1 MKEKNLSLARKILL
15 ALLAVLVAVGA
26 FFGVITM
33 NRNGVGNTVEG
44 ALSASAA
51 EKPATKDALKTAVDD
66 LCKEL
71 STGVGL
77 RTQALLTEAANAL
90 KAEIDATNEGTEGF
104 ATLQVS
110 YSERLN
116 LALQKGLAIEDL
128 VSAYKA
134 VTGKDLPIA
143 ADGFTVTNED
153 EDALLTTMQDAITA
167 IKDANSLQ
175 GQHIVNVNDTL
186 KNAVLGLLAKG
197 IVWSDDDSAAVKA
210 YIENVTDNVEKA
222 TAENDDTRID
232 VLTPVTETMVDE
244 ESETET
250 ADSVSA
256 KLTSLREA
264 EKNDAIDQYKAI
276 VHLLLGTALDNVQVP
291 DALTNAANCKAVNAA
306 LKAALDA
313 LLTPATGEDAP
324 AISDA
329 LKAHYAA
336 LKSSIDEAIPEGK
349 VDAVASVYDGVLT
362 AEQKRFSNSEA
373 ESQGSKEL
381 ALANFATYYEE
392 LGLTDMDN
400 NAQYKALATTLNGD
414 QTAEPATNGITLAKG
429 DSIVDKLAAVN
440 TALKE
445 AVVGVLNGLYNEA
458 TDSAATKAYIDSIV
472 ALVNAAAE
480 KPNDYTGLSDYENL
494 KAATEGEKPEPAVTL
509 SGVKAELEGMRTGEL
524 TAARDAYKAYYKTLK
539 GSDYPT
545 DDSTLGDL
553 KVEKITNLVTVEG
566 QDEPQDGGISAI
578 NTSLAKTAKAL
589 VHSLL
594 SVENSKNLDS
604 KEFAD
609 IISKYEGS
617 IEGDALTAAN
627 NGKSA
632 YVTTLNG
639 TINDLKGELDT
650 QRATELNNAKTTVVN
665 AYNALFGTN
674 YTYAADLTVNEK
686 DNALTTALGNI
697 NGTTLSAL
705 NIAVKGAIDTFISNL
720 TTDVANLG
728 DTEKNA
734 ATKAVGD
741 ALTAANDTE
750 ANTYPTAYSFDSVE
764 EALTAL
770 RAAVLLQQKKNESLE
785 SLNKL
790 NGTLSGEPYS
800 AYLTEDTA
808 EDLVV
813 KGTKTKLKEA
823 YDAAVTAINGATT
836 IGDVESALNDGVT
849 NMLTAAAEAVAAV
862 EFSESYKAIYGADN
876 AGHDEAL
883 NAFKETIQGKTPAE
897 INASLKDQ
905 LAGAQGLIA
914 KAATEPVA
922 NGYVATLIG
931 KLQGLVNNLGK
942 EDGKDANAQIFD
954 YSSVLVGAKEQLDV
968 AKAMDTAI
976 ANIESHLAGLAAKY
990 YTKGLAEP
998 NETKVRMSEEDWT
1011 ALSTTGLTNAKELF
1025 VNEVELQEE
1034 GVVDWDAYS
1043 KAILAAIPSKQAD
1056 ATFTLDMAAWK
1067 AVAKFELT
1075 LTLQNL
1081 NLSGSTASLEKALGE
1096 IAARTD
1102 TFTISAVNTTL
1113 VTAVKEAIEASLVD
1127 QSAATMGLAKA
1138 AFESL
1143 KTEDEDILAISQ
1155 DSVWTNLG
1163 GSGEGSFAAQLAKER
1178 SVSFN
1183 VYKAYYKAI
1192 IGEDYTQEKYGN
1204 SEGDLDGA
1212 VNCAQINRI
1221 LKKGIDDLFNE
1232 ILTGKYASS
1241 SATVKSYITDAKA
1254 EVDTKIAEADKAA
1267 TRYVFGSTDAEDVT
1281 VESKTGKLLTDIGG
1295 ALSTEQTNAVEALK
1309 AFYNAL
1315 KEGLQEKESEE
1326 KLNDQALLDAL
1337 KEILNTYTGEGIEE
1351 DTESL
1356 KKQENC
1362 TALNNT
1368 LKEAMEALLDK
1379 YTEAD
1384 TTDEIKNIVS
1394 EIKESIATYINGLN
1408 TEDAETKN
1416 VIELATSAK
1425 LTKFGQEANA
1435 RIRIERERAD
1445 AIAKLTTAY
1454 NNATRKETFT
1464 NGISEIT
1471 VEATKY
1477 VEDMRD
1483 DAYEAVNDAAEAL
1496 NPTTGSEASA
1506 IDEVTPD
1513 WTTLYSTAHDAIAGE
1528 LAKDLPAGEGTVDA
1542 FEQTCRVLTA
1552 INVYIKS
1559 NRIILNDPEKSFEGQ
1574 ISTLV
1579 PEFDKS
1585 MTYEDI
1591 NKKLIE
1597 KVYTD
1602 IQGLKNEDGDTTRV
1616 AKAIEDAKSTL
1627 EALSKSDQVVDITD
1641 TVNTIMNGEEEGKEG
1656 INTIRTEEKNAV
1668 KQAYLDAYYDL
1679 TGHNTRY
1686 TLNSDGTL
1694 PDTVSEDVKAAIAE
1708 IDKATDCKSANDAL
1722 KVQLQKLLNEG
1733 ILNTAK
1739 DPQEVKDYIT
1749 KVVTAVGTLIDS
1761 VNAAGERRAP
1771 VFYVAESETTPA
1783 PEIDKLTIDGAQKT
1797 FADVKAQI
1805 DSLRLGERKVAVEE
1819 YIAAYQASLATNAT
1833 GKNYVYTVEHNEQN
1847 VIIVRAKNGE
1857 AVVEQLPAEITNFV
1871 ATINNTT
1878 YAADADKSLKD
1889 AVVTLIGSLAKDGDS
1904 ATVTGLIKTA
1914 KTSVSEVEAD
1924 ATKGISD
1931 LDSIVSTLVGAIQTQ
1946 KNAENAAVVD
1956 EFKSAYKAITGNDIE
1971 VAEDG
1976 KLTVAGDEV
1985 TLEGFDAFLAA
1996 ASIAAKNEALKTVL
2010 SKLINKN
2017 QTLKVDDKVYD
2028 ADKDAPEIVTYLGTA
2043 DKLLGDALAAPGDN
2057 GVSNYTAKITEI
2069 KTQISTYRTE
2079 EANAAVGQYES
2090 IYKLLNGE
2098 TATPDA
2104 TVSSRIRGMGYAAEM
2119 NAALKTAVKALLE
2132 GYVDAEID
2140 SKAVQ
2145 DVAKGYNKVID
2156 AEGAGANGIVELL
2169 KVTVNEGDTPST
2181 VYSGTVAD
2189 AWKTI
2194 EALKPA
2200 EILAAKNAYLAVV
2213 NAFAGTAYALK
2224 ADGSLDL
2231 KADETAP
2238 DFITTALNAI
2248 NTAANTKAAIDALK
2262 EQVGT
2267 FLTTYF
2273 KDKDSKD
2280 VNDYL
2285 ALLFTGITASIDGN
2299 YNADATRAVPD
2310 FALYTDAEQ
2319 KVTTRFGDCV
2329 NTFYSMVK
2337 ADNASVQENFV
2348 ANLKLL
2354 TGLELTDL
2362 TAELQ
2367 AKYAE
2372 IAEAKTLADANTAA
2386 ANLMIEVVKAYVW
2399 HTRTIGEGQDAKVEL
2414 LDSAAY
2420 TEIAGDL
2427 PKYIGDAKDNANG
2440 ETLVTILDLTELFT
2454 EAKESLEKVWNGEI
2468 AAAKASYLYVY
2479 NTLNGLSGENAVKAD
2494 AEAVKAAIEAIEAA
2508 KNASELNEAVF
2519 TQINALLDK
2528 LAEPESNN
2536 TKAYFTLVKGHGV
2549 IEGEGDEEDTPASGL
2564 VALLASVNG
2573 ENRTI
2578 IDCEHATFT
2587 VGEDED
2593 QTFAKVYEHLE
2604 ADRIAARKAAAEE
2617 FVEAYNATLETPVEY
2632 TVTITDGKVVI
2643 TVTEDAD
2650 AQLPETLSSFVTAIN
2665 AAKTANEA
2673 NTVLKTAVKALIGA
2687 FAEEGDS
2694 KAVSDAI
2701 AKYQGM
2707 VDALDAQDNGI
2718 SDLTVEE
2725 ENLVVTAKAEIE
2737 ADRAEQRQAVKD
2749 AYLAAYNAILGTD
2762 EGIAYDDL
2770 DAAESFAEAIEAL
2783 HTAINALLESAK
2795 IVGDSTKVEGYFTAA
2810 KAAVDAAFEES
2821 GLVVPELT
2829 EALQIEGKVFHEAL
2843 SGQRDA
2849 EKAAAV
2855 DEYKAAYKL
2864 FKGADCAET
2873 DEVIKINEA
2882 ESTADANA
2890 ALIEGVK
2897 ALLADYVD
2905 ATVDSKDVQDL
2916 VTTHTAN
2923 IEAAEPQ
2930 ENGICELINVA
2941 EDGTATGI
2949 LATAK
2954 KAIDDERANERAAA
2968 VAQYKAAYKAVMGED
2983 YTETEGDVVSEI
2995 NATTNATDANKLLV
3009 AATLE
3014 LLQNDLSEGDSKTVR
3029 DYLVENGEAEK
3040 LFNDAA
3046 GTNGI
3051 SVLTAESGK
3060 PPLTVARAQIVA
3072 LRAADVDAAMDS
3084 FEFAYVLLLG
3094 SADTDAL
3101 FNEAAANHADTEILD
3116 AKFALEV
3123 LKDLL
3128 GNVIATTVTHTG
3140 DSASVKAYLTSV
3152 KEAVEAYLDLVIE
3165 AIDEKAIPE
3174 FTGEN
3179 AAVLTVDDEEVTLA
3193 DVKAALEEMRAEER
3207 AAAQE
3212 TYKEYYEVVKGS
3224 AYDEATATDAEK
3236 KVLEDLGKAADNA
3249 ALNDLLKSAVN
3260 ALIDAYTKGD
3270 ATTVTT
3276 VAAAQKAALGS
3287 KFDAATEEG
3296 ALADKLA
3303 ADIARAL
3310 DEINF
3315 RRHQDETIE
3324 KINEAYDALAQGR
3337 MEAGSKTELET
3348 LKTAAIEEINK
3359 AELGDKTLAIGNA
3372 GLDDML
3378 TDAIDSFNR
3387 KEAEGIAKQ
3396 EYLDS
3401 YKALLGKAADTAD
3414 ATVKAALDAIAEA
3427 AKADK
3432 GYVSVVNAALKNA
3445 VNAALD
3451 SLLLRDDRNVLIDS
3465 QDVKAV
3471 VEAAKKN
3478 VETLTQNANEVPEVS
3493 DTLTGIKAQIEEVR
3507 EAEKAHASEAVDGVV
3522 DSITGDKTYPA
3533 DVQKQIDELVEAAKD
3548 QIADADY
3555 AEIVLIQNKLKA
3567 QIELLDA
3574 LHAYEAKAATD
3585 GVATESVKA
3594 IIDAAIEEIGAAN
3607 GASAVEKAEK
3617 AALLNADKA
3626 YAKLYLAKLV
3636 SAESD
3641 TVKAI
3646 LTGSNGFNAKVEGAS
3661 SAEEIEAII
3670 AEAKIAIES
3679 VKFVDTYDILRKA
3692 FGSITADDK
3701 TALEA
3706 ARDAFN
3712 GLKNS
3717 EVKDYLNKTSEYSSM
3732 LKQIDDMLNKAAF
3745 EAKKSETVAAAK
3757 ALAEGKEGKIIADM
3771 LERQLHSINDI
3782 WYEAHYNDDRDAY
3795 LKQQL
3800 DALDAE
3806 LTATGDVIK
3815 HAETV
3820 QNTANKMEEAL
3831 GEYLTSGVYSGQT
3844 ARNLRSIID
3853 KYIEQAKN
3861 VSTSGSVEENLQEI
3875 YNQAIAE
3882 LKAAPTWAVTA
3893 GEITANGTT
3902 DDYAEDYEGTTLW
3915 GYVTNDEGIEGGVTL
3930 SIETKDSTATIEAI
3944 QNGTLKAAAGS
3955 NLTEEEMKAIVENKD
3970 VISTFDIS
3978 LLKQNAKVETFNGLY
3993 KVTVLLP
4000 EALRDID
4007 GIEVVYMGANGEVEV
4022 YNAEVSEDGRYLTFT
4037 TEHFSEFVILGEAT
4051 VNLWWLVITLTVVL
4065 GLELVALLV
4074 VLLKKGGKKEE
4085 KVASVLPLGLLLAVL
4100 PMNATGICVMLGVG
4114 VVALGVGIFFAARHK
4129 KS

>member
-153 EDALLTTMQDAITA
+153 EDALLTKMQEAITA

-210 YIENVTDNVEKA
+210 YMAKVTDNVEKA
-222 TAENDDTRID
+222 TAKDDDTRID
-232 VLTPVTETMVDE
+232 VLTPVTETTVDE

-250 ADSVSA
+250 AESVSA

-264 EKNDAIDQYKAI
+264 ERNDAIDQYKAI
-276 VHLLLGTALDNVQVP
+276 VHLLLGTALDDVQVP

-324 AISDA
+324 AISEA
-329 LKAHYAA
+329 LQAHYAA
-336 LKSSIDEAIPEGK
+336 LKGSIDEAIPEGK

-362 AEQKRFSNSEA
+362 AEQKRFSNNEA

-392 LGLTDMDN
+392 LGLTDMEN

-414 QTAEPATNGITLAKG
+414 QNAEPATDGITLAKG
-429 DSIVDKLAAVN
+429 DSIVEKLAAVN

-472 ALVNAAAE
+472 ALVEAAAE

-509 SGVKAELEGMRTGEL
+509 SGVKAALESMRTGEL
-524 TAARDAYKAYYKTLK
+524 TAARDAYKAYYKKLT

-545 DDSTLGDL
+545 DESTLGDL
-553 KVEKITNLVTVEG
+553 KVENITNLVTVEG

-578 NTSLAKTAKAL
+578 NTSLANTAKAL

-617 IEGDALTAAN
+617 IEGDALTTAN
-627 NGKSA
+627 DGKSA

-639 TINDLKGELDT
+639 TIDDLKGELDT

-665 AYNALFGTN
+665 AYNALFGTD
-674 YTYAADLTVNEK
+674 YTYAADLAVDEK
-686 DNALTTALGNI
+686 DNALTTALNTI

-705 NIAVKGAIDTFISNL
+705 NGQVQNAINGFVEPAKATL
-720 TTDVANLG
+720 TTDAIN
-728 DTEKNA
+728 TA
-734 ATKAVGD
+734 ATAV
-741 ALTAANDTE
+741 TAAITAAADRTMPE
-750 ANTYPTAYSFDSVE
+750 TATYPTAFAFNEDE
-764 EALTAL
+764 NKALTAL
-770 RAAVLLQQKKNESLE
+770 RAAVVLQQDRNQAKSDLDTLAAQIKEVCGDEYAAIKETFEAKVTEEKGKIDAATDVPAAKNE
-785 SLNKL
+785 
-790 NGTLSGEPYS
+790 
-800 AYLTEDTA
+800 
-808 EDLVV
+808 
-813 KGTKTKLKEA
+813 
-823 YDAAVTAINGATT
+823 AVN
-836 IGDVESALNDGVT
+836 AL
-849 NMLTAAAEAVAAV
+849 LTAAAKTIATAEYKA
-862 EFSESYKAIYGADN
+862 SYKAIYGTDATLSEDFTT
-876 AGHDEAL
+876 ALDAATDL
-883 NAFKETIQGKTPAE
+883 NAFLKEEIAE
-897 INASLKDQ
+897 LLANPFNAEAAPESFDKYVGDL
-905 LAGAQGLIA
+905 LAVL
-914 KAATEPVA
+914 
-922 NGYVATLIG
+922 NGNVTALESG
-931 KLQGLVNNLGK
+931 EN
-942 EDGKDANAQIFD
+942 ANAQVYD
-954 YSSVLVGAKEQLDV
+954 YSSVLDGAKEKLEI
-968 AKAMDTAI
+968 AKEMDA
-976 ANIESHLAGLAAKY
+976 ALAAIDEHFTDLAESF
-990 YTKGLAEP
+990 YTKGLSEP
-998 NETKVRMSEEDWT
+998 NETKVRMSDEDWT
-1011 ALSTTGLTNAKELF
+1011 ALSTTGLEDAKKWITDLDLTKEDNVSWADYL
-1025 VNEVELQEE
+1025 
-1034 GVVDWDAYS
+1034 S
-1043 KAILAAIPSKQAD
+1043 SMKTAISSHKESAIKS
-1056 ATFTLDMAAWK
+1056 LDIAAWT
-1067 AVAKFELT
+1067 AVAKYEL
-1075 LTLQNL
+1075 NASL
-1081 NLSGSTASLEKALGE
+1081 NALRLSLDDSTAAL
-1096 IAARTD
+1096 
-1102 TFTISAVNTTL
+1102 
-1113 VTAVKEAIEASLVD
+1113 EASLKTLEADASSFTAEAVNGILLPAVKVAINAALKN
-1127 QSAATMGLAKA
+1127 QSAATKRLATTA
-1138 AFESL
+1138 EEAFSDQV
-1143 KTEDEDILAISQ
+1143 TEGDVILAVSK
-1155 DSVWTNLG
+1155 DPKLTELATSLP
-1163 GSGEGSFAAQLAKER
+1163 EQLNKER
-1178 SVSFN
+1178 AAAIA
-1183 VYKAYYKAI
+1183 VYKAYHEAI
-1192 IGEDYTQEKYGN
+1192 TGEEYTEENFSNEKGN
-1204 SEGDLDGA
+1204 LNAA
-1212 VNCAQINRI
+1212 VSCAHINEI
-1221 LKKGIDDLFNE
+1221 LAKGIDDLFAKVLAE
-1232 ILTGKYASS
+1232 KYATS
-1241 SATVKSYITDAKA
+1241 SAEVKNLISTARANVVEEVNKAKTDGHVLGVADATVS
-1254 EVDTKIAEADKAA
+1254 EVTP
-1267 TRYVFGSTDAEDVT
+1267 T
-1281 VESKTGKLLTDIGG
+1281 VEAKTASLLEDIAGKLSSDKT
-1295 ALSTEQTNAVEALK
+1295 AAKEALK
-1309 AFYNAL
+1309 KFYEAL
-1315 KEGLQEKESEE
+1315 TTELTDKSALQTILETYVKEGEE
-1326 KLNDQALLDAL
+1326 KLLDTAADCTALNTALREAMNALLDA
-1337 KEILNTYTGEGIEE
+1337 YTNS
-1351 DTESL
+1351 DT
-1356 KKQENC
+1356 
-1362 TALNNT
+1362 
-1368 LKEAMEALLDK
+1368 DK
-1379 YTEAD
+1379 ANSNIAD
-1384 TTDEIKNIVS
+1384 IVAEIKGKI
-1394 EIKESIATYINGLN
+1394 ETYINELN
-1408 TEDAETKN
+1408 REDVATEKGITIADGNALE
-1416 VIELATSAK
+1416 
-1425 LTKFGQEANA
+1425 KFGQEANA

-1445 AIAKLTTAY
+1445 AIAKLKAAY
-1454 NNATRKETFT
+1454 DEATKSDGDF
-1464 NGISEIT
+1464 NDVAVSEIT
-1471 VEATKY
+1471 EKAKANVKKLF
-1477 VEDMRD
+1477 D
-1483 DAYEAVNDAAEAL
+1483 DACDEVNGAAAAL
-1496 NPTTGSEASA
+1496 NPIESEDSA
-1506 IDEVTPD
+1506 IDEATPD
-1513 WTTLYSTAHDAIAGE
+1513 WTTLYSTAHNAITGE
-1528 LAKDLPAGEGTVDA
+1528 LAKDLPADEGAVDA
-1542 FEQTCRVLTA
+1542 FEQACRVLIA
-1552 INVYIKS
+1552 VNVYIKS
-1559 NRIILNDPEKSFEGQ
+1559 NRIISNNLEKEFTGAQ
-1574 ISTLV
+1574 IDEYVGKFGT
-1579 PEFDKS
+1579 E
-1585 MTYEDI
+1585 TAYANI
-1591 NKKLIE
+1591 NKTLIE
-1597 KVYTD
+1597 MVYAD
-1602 IQGLKNEDGDTTRV
+1602 LVALKNVDGDTERI
-1616 AKAIEDAKSTL
+1616 ANAITAAEETL
-1627 EALSKSDQVVDITD
+1627 NALSVADQVVDITD

-1722 KVQLQKLLNEG
+1722 KVQLTKLLNEG
-1733 ILNTAK
+1733 VLNTAK

-1805 DSLRLGERKVAVEE
+1805 DSLRLGEREEAVKE

-1904 ATVTGLIKTA
+1904 ATVTGLINTA
-1914 KTSVSEVEAD
+1914 KTDVSEVEAD

-1931 LDSIVSTLVGAIQTQ
+1931 LDSIVSTLVGEIQTQ

-1976 KLTVAGDEV
+1976 KLTVAGEEV

-1996 ASIAAKNEALKTVL
+1996 ASIAAKNEVLKTVL
-2010 SKLINKN
+2010 SKLISTN

-2043 DKLLGDALAAPGDN
+2043 DKLLGDALAAPGEN
-2057 GVSNYTAKITEI
+2057 GVSNYTNTINAI

-2238 DFITTALNAI
+2238 EI
-2248 NTAANTKAAIDALK
+2248 TAALTAIGNAENTKAAIKALK

-2528 LAEPESNN
+2528 LAEPESKN

-2549 IEGEGDEEDTPASGL
+2549 IEGEGDEEDTPATSGL

-2573 ENRTI
+2573 ENRSI
-2578 IDCEHATFT
+2578 IDCANATFT

-2593 QTFAKVYEHLE
+2593 QTFADVYEHLE

-2617 FVEAYNATLETPVEY
+2617 FVEAYNATLETSVEY
-2632 TVTITDGKVVI
+2632 TVTVTDGKVVI

-2650 AQLPETLSSFVTAIN
+2650 AQLPETLSGFVTDIN

-2673 NTVLKTAVKALIGA
+2673 NAVLKTAVKALIGA
-2687 FAEEGDS
+2687 FTEEGDS

-2725 ENLVVTAKAEIE
+2725 ENLVATAKAEIE
-2737 ADRAEQRQAVKD
+2737 ADRDEQRQAVKD

-2762 EGIAYDDL
+2762 EGITYDDL

-2795 IVGDSTKVEGYFTAA
+2795 IEGDSTKVEGYFTAA

-2905 ATVDSKDVQDL
+2905 ATVDSKDVQDRF
-2916 VTTHTAN
+2916 TTHTAN

-2930 ENGICELINVA
+2930 ENGICEFIEVG

-3029 DYLVENGEAEK
+3029 DYLVENGEAEE

-3140 DSASVKAYLTSV
+3140 DSAGVKAYLTSV
-3152 KEAVEAYLDLVIE
+3152 KEAVEDYLDLVIE

-3179 AAVLTVDDEEVTLA
+3179 AAILTVDDEEVTLA

-3287 KFDAATEEG
+3287 KIDAATEEG

-3337 MEAGSKTELET
+3337 MEAGSKTELDA

-3401 YKALLGKAADTAD
+3401 YRALLGKAADTAD

-3445 VNAALD
+3445 VNAVLD

-3493 DTLTGIKAQIEEVR
+3493 DTLTGIKAEIEEVR

-3594 IIDAAIEEIGAAN
+3594 IIDAAIEEIGAAS

-3712 GLKNS
+3712 GLKN
-3717 EVKDYLNKTSEYSSM
+3717 EAVKDYLNKTSEYTSIPM
-3732 LKQIDDMLNKAAF
+3732 QIDDMLNKAAF

-3853 KYIEQAKN
+3853 KYLEQAKN